1 MQYPIQIL
9 DKNGKL
15 IGELMASTPAEILA
29 YINKGFRVINIRDG
43 LELTAQDMNQQ
54 IGVADGVINILD

>member
-15 IGELMASTPAEILA
+15 IGDFMASPPTEILA
-29 YINKGFRVINIRDG
+29 YINKGFRVINMRDG

>member
-43 LELTAQDMNQQ
+43 LELTVQDMNQQ

>member
-29 YINKGFRVINIRDG
+29 YINKGFRVINMRDG
-43 LELTAQDMNQQ
+43 LELTTQDMNHQ

>member
-29 YINKGFRVINIRDG
+29 YINKGFRVINMRDG
-43 LELTAQDMNQQ
+43 LELTTQDMNQQ

>member
-15 IGELMASTPAEILA
+15 IGELMASTPTEILA

-54 IGVADGVINILD
+54 IGVVDGVINILD

>member
-15 IGELMASTPAEILA
+15 IGELLASPTTEILT

-43 LELTAQDMNQQ
+43 LELTAQEMSQQ
-54 IGVADGVINILD
+54 IGVADGVINILN

>member
-15 IGELMASTPAEILA
+15 IGELMASTPTEILA

-43 LELTAQDMNQQ
+43 LELTAQEMSQQ
-54 IGVADGVINILD
+54 IGVADGVINILN

>member
-54 IGVADGVINILD
+54 VGVADGVINILD

>member
-29 YINKGFRVINIRDG
+29 YINKGFRVINMRDG

>member
-54 IGVADGVINILD
+54 IGVADGFINILD